1 MRRSKKMMKKIQKPD
16 QIKIK
21 IWTRIHFTDDNR
33 RPLSRA
39 VKYLNIW
46 TRTHFADDNRRP
58 LRKAASQ
65 IKHLH
70 KTLYKYIGKSAWGK

>member
-1 MRRSKKMMKKIQKPD
+1 MISDKEEQTDRAKKFED
-16 QIKIK
+16 FK

-39 VKYLNIW
+39 VKHINIW
-46 TRTHFADDNRRP
+46 TRTHFTDDNRRP